1 VRLLSDSFI
10 TSAFIIESVVEMIQ
24 LQGCISEVE
33 FVHTAEM
40 GGYANMSLNIPKL
53 CEIALQR
60 RK

>member
-1 VRLLSDSFI
+1 MFTFV
-10 TSAFIIESVVEMIQ
+10 TKSVVEMIQ

-40 GGYANMSLNIPKL
+40 GGYANMSSDIPKL

>member
-1 VRLLSDSFI
+1 MRKLSDSFI

-33 FVHTAEM
+33 FGHTAEM

-53 CEIALQR
+53 GETALQR

>member
-1 VRLLSDSFI
+1 MF
-10 TSAFIIESVVEMIQ
+10 Q

-33 FVHTAEM
+33 FGHTAEM

-53 CEIALQR
+53 GEIALQR

>member
-1 VRLLSDSFI
+1 MF
-10 TSAFIIESVVEMIQ
+10 Q

-33 FVHTAEM
+33 FGHTAEM

-53 CEIALQR
+53 CEIAVQR